1 MTDKREKGS
10 HRIPIRFSDADDEP
24 RPAEDAPVASD
35 PSEADNESED
45 VFVSGDDL
53 DQYLAGLQGR
63 HRNAS
68 ENEWLA
74 GFDEKGSFSFHK
86 RDLRG

>member
-35 PSEADNESED
+35 PSEVENESDD

-53 DQYLAGLQGR
+53 DQ
-63 HRNAS
+63 
-68 ENEWLA
+68 
-74 GFDEKGSFSFHK
+74 
-86 RDLRG
+86 

>member
-1 MTDKREKGS
+1 MRTPLILAFGARDLHKLRS
-10 HRIPIRFSDADDEP
+10 
-24 RPAEDAPVASD
+24 ASAGK
-35 PSEADNESED
+35 SY
-45 VFVSGDDL
+45 L

-86 RDLRG
+86 TRSSGLGEMAHDPSGNLISG